1 MIKKRIIPVL
11 LVEEGRLIQ
20 TKTFRESVYLG
31 DPINTINIFNQ
42 KEVDEIIV
50 LDIAASRLNTGANI
64 SLIKSLCSE
73 CFMPVAYGGGISSLD
88 EIGQLFN
95 LGIEKV
101 VINTASNQVGLI
113 ESAVD
118 RYGSQSIVGAIDIYK
133 GADEKAFV
141 YEHVDKKVSSRDPI
155 DFALSLQ
162 QRGVGEIFINFVC
175 RDGERIGY
183 DDSYIQEMSQSLSV
197 PLIACGG
204 ARDYNDLVNLANDTG
219 VSAVAAGSVFSLLG
233 KYDAPL
239 VMYPSYEFLKSSLS

>member
-11 LVEEGRLIQ
+11 LVEEGRLVQ
-20 TKTFRESVYLG
+20 TKKFSTRVYLG

-50 LDIAASRLNTGANI
+50 LDITASRLNKGANVN
-64 SLIKSLCSE
+64 LVKSLCNE
-73 CFMPVAYGGGISSLD
+73 CFMPVAYGGGISSLE
-88 EIGQLFN
+88 EIEQLFN

-101 VINTASNQVGLI
+101 VLNSASSQEGLI
-113 ESAVD
+113 ENAAD

-133 GADEKAFV
+133 EGNEKALV
-141 YEHVDKKVSSRDPI
+141 YEHVDKKISDCDPI
-155 DFALSLQ
+155 DLALSLQ
-162 QRGVGEIFINFVC
+162 ERGVGEIFVNFVC
-175 RDGERIGY
+175 RDGERVGY
-183 DDSYIQEMSQSLSV
+183 DNNYIQEIAQSLV
-197 PLIACGG
+197 IPLIACGG
-204 ARDYNDLVNLANDTG
+204 ARDYNDLVTLANNTE

>member
-11 LVEEGRLIQ
+11 LVEEARLVQ
-20 TKTFRESVYLG
+20 TKKFNQKVYLG

-64 SLIKSLCSE
+64 NLVKSLCNE

-88 EIGQLFN
+88 EIEELFH

-101 VINTASNQVGLI
+101 IINSASDQAGLI
-113 ESAVD
+113 EDATN
-118 RYGSQSIVGAIDIYK
+118 RYGSQSIVGAIDIYRK
-133 GADEKAFV
+133 ANENAFV
-141 YEHVDKKVSSRDPI
+141 YDHLDKRVTDRDPVDI
-155 DFALSLQ
+155 ALVLQ
-162 QRGVGEIFINFVC
+162 ERGVGEIFANFVC
-175 RDGERIGY
+175 RDGERVGY
-183 DDSYIQEMSQSLSV
+183 DENYIQEMARSLSV

-204 ARDYNDLVNLANDTG
+204 ARDYDDLIQLANNTE

-239 VMYPSYEFLKSSLS
+239 VMYPTYEFLKSSLS